1 MRPETQE
8 DVHPL
13 IMEAD
18 EEESIDA
25 MIMRA
30 TPNIKVI
37 ELCIVDF
44 VDLKVGGQSKL
55 FSGKRDREH
64 FIYEG
69 IIFLHIPM
77 LNTNEAFACLH
88 YRHFINSPCKSVR
101 VSPAG
106 RALASSASPPPQD
119 SRQVHS
125 GRKRQ

>member
-8 DVHPL
+8 DEHSL
-13 IMEAD
+13 IIVAD
-18 EEESIDA
+18 EEESLVAI
-25 MIMRA
+25 IMRA
-30 TPNIKVI
+30 TPIINVN

-69 IIFLHIPM
+69 ITFLHIPM

-88 YRHFINSPCKSVR
+88 YRPLV
-101 VSPAG
+101 AG
-106 RALASSASPPPQD
+106 AWTERKKIFHGGSFLKLAD
-119 SRQVHS
+119 DDV
-125 GRKRQ
+125 